1 MEWYVKL
8 IVYFAILPIVSIAL
22 YQIDFNKFMRVG
34 RKQLSIAV
42 WAILSIALGY
52 LVGSLFIEIGDILIK
67 AKGG

>member
-22 YQIDFNKFMRVG
+22 YQIDFNKFMRIG

-52 LVGSLFIEIGDILIK
+52 LVGSLFIEIGELLIK
-67 AKGG
+67 AKGD

>member
-1 MEWYVKL
+1 MEWYIKL

-22 YQIDFNKFMRVG
+22 YQIDFNKFMRIG

-52 LVGSLFIEIGDILIK
+52 LVGSLFIEIGELLIK
-67 AKGG
+67 AKGD

>member
-22 YQIDFNKFMRVG
+22 YQIDFNKFMRIG